1 MTDYAGLLK
10 QGTAGLEK
18 AGVEDIELNARE
30 LLGKALGI
38 NCRSRDFDAAL
49 SRQIDPQVQMEFENL
64 CKRRTEGEPLKYL
77 VGEWEF

>member
-30 LLGKALGI
+30 LLGKALGYLYSR
-38 NCRSRDFDAAL
+38 RS
-49 SRQIDPQVQMEFENL
+49 Q
-64 CKRRTEGEPLKYL
+64 
-77 VGEWEF
+77 